1 MKKIICY
8 FVIMCFSMAC
18 PGMAVLPAALAAE
31 LSGEEQ
37 TVSYS
42 KEVLQETLQSIKNNL
57 TEGLSNATEL
67 TLLESVRNELT
78 EQLLKA

>member
-8 FVIMCFSMAC
+8 FVIMCFSMTC
-18 PGMAVLPAALAAE
+18 LGMAVLPAAIAAE

-42 KEVLQETLQSIKNNL
+42 KEVFF
-57 TEGLSNATEL
+57 TEH
-67 TLLESVRNELT
+67 
-78 EQLLKA
+78 